1 MSKKWII
8 HGTEYYEKDIQFTVN
23 APTEDLAIQAAEDI
37 VSAKARRN
45 KSSGHFAVD
54 VAELIDLENSRF
66 DTEADT
72 KRIQADLL
80 KLISAK
86 PQTS

>member
-8 HGTEYYEKDIQFTVN
+8 HGTEYYHRDVEITVN
-23 APTEDLAIQAAEDI
+23 APTEDLAIRAAEDI

-45 KSSGHFAVD
+45 KSNGDLATDWV
-54 VAELIDLENSRF
+54 ELIELENSRF

-72 KRIQADLL
+72 KRIHDALM
-80 KLISAK
+80 KLNEAK
-86 PQTS
+86 